1 MFIIQL
7 DDESIFKNLGIIDI
21 PIERDSGDSIRVYE
35 DFDPTRFSTN
45 DPNFY
50 RYVHMTV
57 ESVLVSSST
66 GLSIPPYDGTASTLS
81 SLPTEDY
88 QYSYGVDNMFSD
100 MESRYNER

>member
-35 DFDPTRFSTN
+35 DFDPTKFSIN

-57 ESVLVSSST
+57 ESVLINSHDGT
-66 GLSIPPYDGTASTLS
+66 PIEPYDGTDDTLS
-81 SLPTEDY
+81 SLST
-88 QYSYGVDNMFSD
+88 
-100 MESRYNER
+100 